1 MQPRA
6 VAVVA
11 VFAAVV
17 LAGCSLPGETLGTDT
32 DPWSET
38 EFVVAVDAGPRDS
51 EAAYTADVRTAVE
64 FWEDN
69 AEQYLGHPVDFRVA
83 PNASDPDVV
92 VRVVSEVTDCGT
104 EDHAAG
110 CAPLAEDLREQP
122 KPVTVRVRRG
132 FDRESTRQVLKHEF
146 GHILGQG
153 HDDRPAEIMVAQSTL
168 ATEPRPN
175 ATERPV
181 PWSDSNLSVY
191 LDDGNV
197 SAADREQVREQVGHA
212 LTYYADG
219 AAGTVPENVSFSR
232 VDDREAADVV
242 ITFPDRLPCRG
253 TDPSRGSCRQFT
265 GIDPDGDGASE
276 RYTRAEIYLTG
287 LDPDAVGWHVGRW
300 LGDAFGADEAAD
312 LAPPFRDAD
321 YEDRRSDWWR

>member
-1 MQPRA
+1 MQVRA

-17 LAGCSLPGETLGTDT
+17 LAGCSLPSEPLGSDT

-51 EAAYTADVRTAVE
+51 EAAYTADVRTAIE
-64 FWEDN
+64 FWEAN
-69 AEQYLGHPVDFRVA
+69 AERYLDHPVDFRVEPDA
-83 PNASDPDVV
+83 DDPDVV
-92 VRVVSEVTDCGT
+92 VRPDDEVTDCGT

-132 FDRESTRQVLKHEF
+132 FDRESTRQILKHEF
-146 GHILGQG
+146 GHVLGLG
-153 HDDRPAEIMVAQSTL
+153 HDDRPAEIMVASSTL
-168 ATEPRPN
+168 TTEPQPD

-181 PWSDSNLSVY
+181 PWSDADLSVY
-191 LDDGNV
+191 LDDGTV
-197 SAADREQVREQVGHA
+197 PAGDRERVREQVGHA
-212 LTYYADG
+212 LAYYADG
-219 AAGTVPENVSFSR
+219 AAGTVPENVSFTR

-242 ITFPDRLPCRG
+242 ITFPDRLPCEG
-253 TDPSRGSCRQFT
+253 TDQSRGSCPQLS
-265 GIDPDGDGASE
+265 GIDPDGDGAIE

-287 LDPDAVGWHVGRW
+287 LDPDAVGWHVGRS
-300 LGDAFGADEAAD
+300 LGNVFGADEPAD

-321 YEDRRSDWWR
+321 YDERRSDWWR